1 MKKNRYQQFNAR
13 ALRRPT
19 ARRAYEEGDAATLV
33 GAAVKHFLIAREFGE
48 EYTREEIEEK
58 IARGLSQLDRGEG
71 LDGDEVFE
79 KLRVRGE
86 ELRRQRR

>member
-1 MKKNRYQQFNAR
+1 MNVRLDSETEKLVEEEVRSGKFQDA
-13 ALRRPT
+13 T
-19 ARRAYEEGDAATLV
+19 ALV
-33 GAAVKHFLIAREFGE
+33 GAAVKHFLIARELGE
-48 EYTREEIEEK
+48 EYTRQEIEEK

-86 ELRRQRR
+86 ELQRQRR

>member
-1 MKKNRYQQFNAR
+1 MNLPLDSETEKLVEQEIRSGKFQDA
-13 ALRRPT
+13 T
-19 ARRAYEEGDAATLV
+19 ALV

-48 EYTREEIEEK
+48 EYTRQEIEEK

-71 LDGDEVFE
+71 VDGDEFFE

-86 ELRRQRR
+86 ELQRQRR

>member
-1 MKKNRYQQFNAR
+1 MDVPLDSETEKLVEREIRSGKFQDA
-13 ALRRPT
+13 T
-19 ARRAYEEGDAATLV
+19 ALV

-48 EYTREEIEEK
+48 EYTRQEIEEK
-58 IARGLSQLDRGEG
+58 IARGLSQLDRGGG

-79 KLRVRGE
+79 RLRVRGE